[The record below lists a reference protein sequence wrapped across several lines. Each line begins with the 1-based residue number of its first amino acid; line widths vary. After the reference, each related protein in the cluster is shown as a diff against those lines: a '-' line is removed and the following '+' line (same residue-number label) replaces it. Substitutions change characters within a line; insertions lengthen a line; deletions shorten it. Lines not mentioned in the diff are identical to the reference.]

1 MNLSANSLYSNSLAS
16 LDGIIASSPIYKSAQ
31 VKKHNHYQNTT
42 IVSVNHCQSLIIH
55 QAKLMGCPQQQYL
68 LFSH

>member
-31 VKKHNHYQNTT
+31 VKKHNHYQTYNHS
-42 IVSVNHCQSLIIH
+42 VSQSLSITHYSSGKIDGMST
-55 QAKLMGCPQQQYL
+55 AAG
-68 LFSH
+68 FVI